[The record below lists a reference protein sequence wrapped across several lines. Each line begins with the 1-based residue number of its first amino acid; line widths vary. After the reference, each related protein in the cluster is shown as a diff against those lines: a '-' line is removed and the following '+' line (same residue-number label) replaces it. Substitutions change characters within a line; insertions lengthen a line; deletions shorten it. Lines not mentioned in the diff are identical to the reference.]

1 MANRYS
7 KTVLLGALAL
17 LISAPLLGA
26 PGAAVPDTYVLS
38 ADAWGPAQDAA
49 VAAAG
54 GTLTLR
60 HAKSGLAV
68 AESASKTFLKDVQ
81 RFGSIRGALDEVV
94 EWQPRTQKVEMPGE
108 AVTPG
113 NETFVNMQWNLK
125 AVKAPEAWAATGLT
139 GWGVRVAV
147 LDGGIYDAHIDLN
160 GNVDVERSVSFV
172 PGYAFNQD
180 TGTFWHGTHV
190 AGIIAA
196 RDNGIGTIGIAPEAT
211 IIGVKVLHN
220 GTGAFSQIIAGIL
233 YAADP
238 IAEGGAG
245 ADIINMS
252 LGALF
257 ARGGGNTGAGYLVGA
272 MARAVNYATERN
284 VLVVSAAGNDSVDLD
299 HSASYIKV
307 PAESGSGIA
316 VSATGPIGYAV
327 GYPNGNQ
334 DFARPAS
341 YTNYGHSVIW
351 LAAPGGDFAL
361 PGEDICTMPR
371 VPSGSSATYCWVFDM
386 VISCSRGQTASISTY
401 SYAAGTSMATP
412 AAAAV
417 AALVKQRFPG
427 MLVGDL
433 KTHLARTADGSGP
446 YYGHGFV
453 NALRAVT
460 E

>member
-1 MANRYS
+1 MKTAGLIGGMSWESTVPYYQVMNRVVGEALGGLHSAKVVLYS
-7 KTVLLGALAL
+7 VDFQEIEELQHGAQRMRVCAGRGERQRGAQARGTVAGRRPARGQACQAPAPRVRLQGGLADSGAKVAILDGGFSL
-17 LISAPLLGA
+17 DH
-26 PGAAVPDTYVLS
+26 PDIATQYDPDCT
-38 ADAWGPAQDAA
+38 ADMTGEGIAYGPNSDDPTGIFAHGMHTAGT
-49 VAAAG
+49 VAAA
-54 GTLTLR
+54 
-60 HAKSGLAV
+60 
-68 AESASKTFLKDVQ
+68 
-81 RFGSIRGALDEVV
+81 
-94 EWQPRTQKVEMPGE
+94 M
-108 AVTPG
+108 
-113 NETFVNMQWNLK
+113 NM
-125 AVKAPEAWAATGLT
+125 V
-139 GWGVRVAV
+139 
-147 LDGGIYDAHIDLN
+147 
-160 GNVDVERSVSFV
+160 
-172 PGYAFNQD
+172 
-180 TGTFWHGTHV
+180 
-190 AGIIAA
+190 
-196 RDNGIGTIGIAPEAT
+196 GTIGVAPDAKLCL
-211 IIGVKVLHN
+211 VKVLFN
-220 GTGAFSQIIAGIL
+220 YGSGSFEDVAEGIV
-233 YAADP
+233 YAADK
-238 IAEGGAG
+238 GV
-245 ADIINMS
+245 DIINMS